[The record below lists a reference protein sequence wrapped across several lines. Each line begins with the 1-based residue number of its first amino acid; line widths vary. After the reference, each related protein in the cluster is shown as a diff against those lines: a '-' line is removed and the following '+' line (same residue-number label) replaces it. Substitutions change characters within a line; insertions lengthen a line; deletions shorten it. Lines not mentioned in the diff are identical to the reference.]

1 MATRVA
7 INGFGRIGRQALK
20 AMIQK
25 YPDIEIV
32 AINDLTTTQTNAHLF
47 KYDTCYGVFDGTV
60 VAEGDHLVI
69 NGKQIKVF
77 AEKDPSKLPW
87 KDLNID
93 VVLESTGLF
102 TERSKANLHIEA
114 GAKKVLISAPAKGED
129 LTIVLGVN
137 HEQYDADK
145 HHIISNASCTTNCLA
160 PAAKIV
166 NDNWKIEK
174 GLMTTIHAYTNDQ
187 RILDLP
193 HSDLRRAR
201 AAALNIIPTSTGAA
215 KAVALV
221 IPDLK
226 GKFDGF
232 SLRVPTPTVSIVDF
246 VCTLEKPATKE
257 EVNSAFRAA
266 AAGPMKGILMA
277 TDEPLVSMDFKGNP
291 HSSCVD
297 LDCTMVN
304 GNMLKVITWYDN
316 EWGYSSRV
324 ADLIHYM
331 FTKKLVAA

>member
-47 KYDTCYGVFDGTV
+47 KYDSCYGVFDGTV